1 MKPDLVG
8 SQTALRN
15 RIHEVLLTIS
25 LLLLLLADVLAFNQL
40 ATQSATDA
48 ILQVIVFAVGGAGFF
63 EFLRRTLCSTT
74 TRGRWSGII
83 PGAMSA
89 AALIAWR
96 TNAPLGWLVIIT
108 IASAAFLAV
117 IAFRSLGGSGSA
129 ESSESTQIIG
139 LLCLAQT
146 IVLLYVAALATIDG
160 SSVLFA

>member
-1 MKPDLVG
+1 
-8 SQTALRN
+8 
-15 RIHEVLLTIS
+15 
-25 LLLLLLADVLAFNQL
+25 
-40 ATQSATDA
+40 
-48 ILQVIVFAVGGAGFF
+48 
-63 EFLRRTLCSTT
+63 
-74 TRGRWSGII
+74 
-83 PGAMSA
+83 MSA

-117 IAFRSLGGSGSA
+117 IAFRSLGGSASA